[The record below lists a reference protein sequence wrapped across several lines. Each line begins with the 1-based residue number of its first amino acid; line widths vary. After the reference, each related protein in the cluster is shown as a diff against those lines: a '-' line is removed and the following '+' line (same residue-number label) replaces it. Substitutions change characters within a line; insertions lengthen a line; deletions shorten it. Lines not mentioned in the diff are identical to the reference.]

1 MFDVIIVGAGPAGL
15 SAALILGRCRRK
27 VLVCDNGKPRNF
39 VSKRVGGFL
48 TRDGMPPAELRQVG
62 REQLASYDS
71 VEVRDITVV
80 DAACREGGFT
90 VELEDG
96 TRLGARKLLLAA
108 GVVDDLPDIEG
119 AEAFYGRGVHHCPYC
134 DGWEVRDQPL
144 AVYGGGEPAK
154 AMALELT
161 MWSRDLVICAHGPAE
176 FSEEDRGQLTRAGI
190 GIREE
195 RIIALEG
202 DAGELE
208 RIRFDGGEAL
218 PRRALFFPSR
228 GRQRCDLAER
238 LGCNITEKG
247 AVETGKFEKT
257 HVDGVYV
264 AGDASRNVQ
273 LVVIAAAEG
282 ATAAFAINSELVKED
297 LA

>member
-27 VLVCDNGKPRNF
+27 VLVCDNGKPRNW
-39 VSKRVGGFL
+39 VSQRVTGFL
-48 TRDGMPPAELRQVG
+48 TCDGMSPAELRRVG
-62 REQLASYDS
+62 REQLAPYDS
-71 VEVRDITVV
+71 VEIRDITVV
-80 DAACREGGFT
+80 DAECRDYGFD

-96 TRLGARKLLLAA
+96 TRLTTRKLLLAT
-108 GVVDDLPDIEG
+108 GVIDDLPPIEG
-119 AEAFYGRGVHHCPYC
+119 AEGFYGRGLHHCPYC
-134 DGWEVRDQPL
+134 DGWEMRDQPL

-154 AMALELT
+154 GMALELT
-161 MWSRDLVICAHGPAE
+161 MWSRQLVVCADGAAE
-176 FSEEDRGQLTRAGI
+176 FSDQGREQLARADI

-195 RIIALEG
+195 RIRRLEG

-208 RIRFDGGEAL
+208 RIRFASGEAL
-218 PRRALFFPSR
+218 PVRALFFPSR

-247 AVETGKFEKT
+247 MVDTGKFET
-257 HVDGVYV
+257 TAIRGVYV

-282 ATAAFAINSELVKED
+282 ATAAFAINTELVNED
-297 LA
+297 LG